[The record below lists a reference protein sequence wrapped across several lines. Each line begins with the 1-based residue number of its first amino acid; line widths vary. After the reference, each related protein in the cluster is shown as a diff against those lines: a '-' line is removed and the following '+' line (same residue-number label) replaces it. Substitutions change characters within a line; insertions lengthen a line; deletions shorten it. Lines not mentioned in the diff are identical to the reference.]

1 VLTEVAR
8 VSYCGS
14 MMRRALALC
23 VPLSLVLAAC
33 ANPLYSP
40 CNGQADCASDLRCI
54 DLGNNQRLCT
64 KPCSVQKDAAG
75 YPDGFD
81 DDELFVD
88 GSGAQSSV
96 AEPECADEA
105 VTVTSQDNPDEA
117 AQNILVESA
126 GVVGVCQVAPSL
138 LQDDA
143 ISGDSVLVGFCA
155 PR

>member
-1 VLTEVAR
+1 MAFW
-8 VSYCGS
+8 
-14 MMRRALALC
+14 
-23 VPLSLVLAAC
+23 
-33 ANPLYSP
+33 
-40 CNGQADCASDLRCI
+40 
-54 DLGNNQRLCT
+54 T
-64 KPCSVQKDAAG
+64 KPCSVAKDAAG

-81 DDELFVD
+81 NDELFVD

-96 AEPECADEA
+96 ADPECADDA
-105 VTVTSQDNPDEA
+105 VTVTSQDNPDQG
-117 AQNILVESA
+117 AQDILVESA

>member
-1 VLTEVAR
+1 VHKAAR
-8 VSYCGS
+8 VGYVGV
-14 MMRRALALC
+14 MLRFTLA
-23 VPLSLVLAAC
+23 PLASLPLALAAC
-33 ANPLYSP
+33 GNPLFSP
-40 CNGQADCASDLRCI
+40 CNGQVDCAGDLRCV

-64 KPCSVQKDAAG
+64 KPCSVAKDAAG

-81 DDELFVD
+81 NDELFVN

-96 AEPECADEA
+96 ADPECADDA
-105 VTVTSQDNPDEA
+105 VTVTSQDDPDSD
-117 AQNILVESA
+117 AQDILVESA
-126 GVVGVCQVAPSL
+126 GVVGVCQVAPAL